1 MTEPSN
7 IPTGPFLD
15 VQGLIEHSQPPAR
28 VGWLWYGLGSFLL
41 IVMVSYWAERQ
52 SPAMATAVQTLSWM
66 AMLGL
71 FVGLNIL
78 WYLTARRVRAEQMQ
92 LEAVEE
98 LVTLRRW
105 PQAGLVLEN
114 MLSQPTRTPT
124 GRVQALLYLSSVLA
138 RYHRFDDAVTIH
150 THLLDTINLDPATTH
165 AIRLGRAMALLR
177 EDRLLDAD
185 RAIAELRRSLRAA
198 QSAAERRAE
207 AEADED
213 ADVNDDD
220 IVPVM
225 SVPESGG
232 LALIEIYR
240 DVKTGHPDEA
250 IQIFNAKLPAMRSQL
265 GNRVADAYALIA
277 KAYDLLGKEA
287 EAREFYEKA
296 TLLAPVVE
304 LNRRYPEVQSLADKY
319 TVAQA
324 PAEMQ

>member
-7 IPTGPFLD
+7 IPTGQFLD
-15 VQGLIEHSQPPAR
+15 VPALIEHSQPPAR
-28 VGWLWYGLGSFLL
+28 VGWLWYGLGSFTL
-41 IVMVSYWAERQ
+41 IVMISYWAERQ
-52 SPAMATAVQTLSWM
+52 SPAMAAAVQTLSWL

-114 MLSQPTRTPT
+114 MLSQPTRTAT

-138 RYHRFDDAVTIH
+138 RYHRFDDAVAIH
-150 THLLDTINLDPATTH
+150 THLLDTISLDPATTH
-165 AIRLGRAMALLR
+165 AIRLGRAMGLLR

-185 RAIAELRRSLRAA
+185 RAIAELRRSLRSA
-198 QSAAERRAE
+198 QSAAERQAE
-207 AEADED
+207 AEDD

-250 IQIFNAKLPAMRSQL
+250 IQIFNAKLPAMRAQL

-277 KAYDLLGKEA
+277 RAYDLLGKEP
-287 EAREFYEKA
+287 EARELYEKA
-296 TLLAPVVE
+296 TLLAPVAE
-304 LNRRYPEVQSLADKY
+304 LNRRYPEVQSLAEKY
-319 TVAQA
+319 AVAQA
-324 PAEMQ
+324 PSEMQ